1 MIRVLIVDDHQLV
14 VDGLKLTLAQA
25 DDLECAGTAN
35 DGNAALKLLEQIEA
49 DVVLLDINMEG
60 MNGLETCRVLHHR
73 FPDLAV
79 LALSTLKEA
88 SMVKAMLREG
98 AAGYLLKSADTH
110 ELVKAI
116 RKVGAGQRYYS
127 PEVAE
132 AVMDSLSAA
141 PPKEARPVL
150 PVLTRRERQVL
161 QLIIHEYTTAEIAEK
176 LSIKFATV
184 ETHRRNLLV
193 KLGARNTAG
202 LVRIG
207 LAYGLVEG

>member
-35 DGNAALKLLEQIEA
+35 DGKEALKLLEQVEA

-60 MNGLETCRVLHHR
+60 MNGLETCRALHHR
-73 FPDLAV
+73 FPALAV

-98 AAGYLLKSADTH
+98 AAGYLLKSADTQ
-110 ELVKAI
+110 ELLKAI

-141 PPKEARPVL
+141 PSKEAHPVL

-161 QLIIHEYTTAEIAEK
+161 QLIIHEYTTAEIAEE

>member
-1 MIRVLIVDDHQLV
+1 MTRVLLVDDHQLV
-14 VDGLKLTLAQA
+14 IDGLKLTLSQA
-25 DDLECAGTAN
+25 EDMQCVGEAN
-35 DGNAALKLLEQIEA
+35 DGRQALQQLEQLEV

-60 MNGLETCRVLHHR
+60 MNGLETCRAIHSR
-73 FPDLAV
+73 YPDLPV
-79 LALSTLKEA
+79 LTLSTLKEA
-88 SMVKAMLREG
+88 SMVKAMLQEG
-98 AAGYLLKSADTH
+98 AAGYVLKSAGTA
-110 ELVKAI
+110 ELLQAI
-116 RKVGAGQRYYS
+116 RKVRGGQRYYS

-141 PPKEARPVL
+141 PVKETRPVL

-184 ETHRRNLLV
+184 ETHRRNLLT

-207 LAYGLVEG
+207 LEYGLVEG